1 MVLGLQ
7 ICSVLDI
14 SHQVDPVR
22 HVPIRQIPGVAG
34 DQNPVGHTH
43 RDASGGDRCHHHA
56 SLSDLLLAPQGVEN
70 VIAAFVPRGSWGD
83 GSEGMKACMS
93 FVLPLHKASSYSS

>member
-56 SLSDLLLAPQGVEN
+56 SLSNLLLAPQGVEN
-70 VIAAFVPRGSWGD
+70 VIAAFV
-83 GSEGMKACMS
+83 
-93 FVLPLHKASSYSS
+93 LPLHKASLYSS